1 MAAGKAVGLGL
12 GLKNCGLGNGF
23 KEITK
28 AVVRFRTDGIVEVRH
43 CWTEMGQGV
52 HTVAL
57 QVAVEELGVDPERIE
72 VIVDTTRELG
82 ARPDHRAAA
91 ARSWARAR

>member
-1 MAAGKAVGLGL
+1 M
-12 GLKNCGLGNGF
+12 
-23 KEITK
+23 
-28 AVVRFRTDGIVEVRH
+28 RH

-57 QVAVEELGVDPERIE
+57 QVAVEELGIDPARID

-82 ARPDHRAAA
+82 FGQTTGSA
-91 ARSWARAR
+91 AR